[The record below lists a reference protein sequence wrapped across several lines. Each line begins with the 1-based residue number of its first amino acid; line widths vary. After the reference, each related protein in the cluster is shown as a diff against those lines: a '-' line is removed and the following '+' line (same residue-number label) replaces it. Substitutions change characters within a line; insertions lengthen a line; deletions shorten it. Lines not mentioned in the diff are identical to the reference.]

1 MKRHYFGLLGLLA
14 VLMFTACKK
23 KKDDVPHDP
32 VKQAAID
39 EQLIQ
44 QYIADSSITGTMKDD
59 TSGLHYKILARG
71 TTPNDTITLEDR
83 MNISYTGKLLNGNVF
98 ETRDNN
104 TLGDARLKNLVQG
117 WQIGLR
123 KIAKGDK
130 VLLLIPS
137 GLGYKTSSSAAIP
150 ANSVLVFE
158 ITLNNF
164 YY

>member
-1 MKRHYFGLLGLLA
+1 MKRHYFALMGLLA
-14 VLMFTACKK
+14 VTMFVACKK
-23 KKDDVPHDP
+23 DKDETPHDP

-71 TTPNDTITLEDR
+71 TTPNDTISLDDR
-83 MNISYTGKLLNGNVF
+83 MNISYTGKLLNGTVF
-98 ETRDNN
+98 ETRENN
-104 TLGDARLKNLVQG
+104 TLGDARLKGLIEG
-117 WQIGLR
+117 WKIGLR

-137 GLGYKTSSSAAIP
+137 GLGYKTGGSGPIP
-150 ANSVLVFE
+150 PNSVLVFE

-164 YY
+164 YF